1 MPEIHPAPVYSHMNG
16 QALKI
21 VPIDNRAS
29 MRAFINLPWSIY
41 ADDPAWIA
49 PLRLERRL
57 HFSRFNPFFKHA
69 EWQAWLAYRNGAPV
83 GRISAQI
90 NRLHQQQYG
99 PDTGQFGLIEAIEDT
114 DVFAVLTTTAEQ
126 WLRERNVTHVTGPFN
141 LSINQESGVLVD
153 GFSTPPVFMMPH
165 SRPWYGAML
174 EQQAYTPAQDLL
186 AYWIQPDF
194 TPSRTMDAIM
204 KRFRNRVRVRP
215 IQRKNFARELETM
228 RDIFNDAWSQNW
240 GFIPFTAEEFTE
252 MGNSLRL
259 IVSDGLIQI
268 AEVEGVPTAFMVT
281 LPNLNEVL
289 RDLNGSLLPTGWL
302 KLFRHVRQKRF
313 KTARVALM
321 GVRKAYQNTPAGL
334 AQAFMLIDESRKIM
348 ISEGIEG
355 VELSW
360 ILESNTPMRNILNNI
375 GSDLYKRYRVYEKT
389 LQVT

>member
-1 MPEIHPAPVYSHMNG
+1 MTG

-21 VPIDNRAS
+21 VPVDSRAR
-29 MRAFINLPWSIY
+29 MQAFINLLWSIY

-69 EWQAWLAYRNGAPV
+69 EWQAWLAYRNDVPV

-99 PDTGQFGLIEAIEDT
+99 HDTGQFGLIEAIEDA
-114 DVFAVLTTTAEQ
+114 DVFAALTATAEH
-126 WLRERNVTHVTGPFN
+126 WLAERQIRHVTGPFN
-141 LSINQESGVLVD
+141 LSINQETGVLVE
-153 GFSTPPVFMMPH
+153 GFDTPPVFMMPH

-186 AYWIQPDF
+186 AYWIKPDF
-194 TPSRTMDAIM
+194 TASRTMTAII
-204 KRFRNRVRVRP
+204 KRYRSRIHVRP
-215 IQRKNFARELETM
+215 IQRKNFAGELETM

-289 RDLNGSLLPTGWL
+289 RDLNGRLLPTGWL

-321 GVRKAYQNTPAGL
+321 GVRKAYQNTPSGL
-334 AQAFMLIDESRKIM
+334 AQAFMLIDESRKVM

-389 LQVT
+389 LLAT